1 MIEILQPSFKPDLS
15 KAVRIV
21 GKASAMP
28 FKGAFSNDQL
38 PLTIRILEELTEGES
53 SSPEMATALD
63 ANHKSVASTFCSLKK
78 SGFVDFKWF
87 RKPKRQRMAMYSIS
101 EKGRKHLE
109 GFNREKPLPPVA
121 GVSSN
126 RLLESVDVE
135 SKEKVFSSPQSL
147 NQ

>member
-1 MIEILQPSFKPDLS
+1 MIEILYPTHKPDLS
-15 KAVRIV
+15 KAVRVV

-38 PLTIRILEELTEGES
+38 PLTIRILEELMDGES
-53 SSPEMATALD
+53 TSPEMATTLE
-63 ANHKSVASTFCSLKK
+63 ANTKSVASTFCSLKK
-78 SGFVDFKWF
+78 SGFVSFKWF
-87 RKPKRQRMAMYSIS
+87 RKPKRQRMAIYYIS

-109 GFNREKPLPPVA
+109 GFTREKPLPPVA

-135 SKEKVFSSPQSL
+135 SKKEIPRSPQQT